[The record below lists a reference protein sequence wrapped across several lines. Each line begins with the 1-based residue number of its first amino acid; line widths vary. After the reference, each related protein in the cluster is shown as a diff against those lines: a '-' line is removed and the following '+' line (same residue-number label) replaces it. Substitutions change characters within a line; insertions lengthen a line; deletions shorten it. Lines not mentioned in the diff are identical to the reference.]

1 VYAIVVG
8 CGRVGA
14 QLAANLSSRGHD
26 VTVIDFVGSQF
37 RHLDP
42 KYRGRTIEAEAMA
55 EGVLEGAGIRSA
67 QALAAVT
74 NSDAVN
80 SVVGY
85 LARAHFKV
93 PAVVV
98 RNYDPRWRP
107 LHESMGLTLV
117 STTAWGAQRM
127 EELLEHPTLRPVL
140 SAGHGEIEVYE
151 LVVPPAWDGRTVGAL
166 TDGIRCTTIALTE
179 GGRASTPDTDTVVR
193 AGDMLHVGASLGAA
207 EALRTRLSEGGGA

>member
-1 VYAIVVG
+1 VNVIVVG

-14 QLAANLSSRGHD
+14 QLAANLSARKHD

-42 KYRGRTIEAEAMA
+42 QYRGRTIEAEAMA
-55 EGVLEGAGIRSA
+55 EGVLEGAGIRDA
-67 QALAAVT
+67 HALAAVT

-80 SVVGY
+80 SVIGY
-85 LARAHFKV
+85 LARVHFRV
-93 PAVVV
+93 PSVVV

-127 EELLEHPTLRPVL
+127 EELLENPVLRPVY

-151 LVVPPAWDGRTVGAL
+151 VAVPPAWNDKHVGELTQGIVCTVV
-166 TDGIRCTTIALTE
+166 ALTE
-179 GGRASTPDTDTVVR
+179 GGRASTPTADTTMR
-193 AGDMLHVGASLGAA
+193 AGDVLHIGASLAA
-207 EALRTRLSEGGGA
+207 ADALRARLTPGD